1 MKVRIMIASTL
12 ALGTPVLT
20 SAVALAKPSTVDA
33 KAKITAEAAREIA
46 LAKVPG
52 TVQHEELEKEHG
64 RWIYSFE
71 IRPDGT
77 KGRAVKEVNV
87 SADDGSIVA
96 IEDEDNDDADDD
108 NDDDEGH
115 ESGEEDDD

>member
-1 MKVRIMIASTL
+1 MKVRIMIASAL

-20 SAVALAKPSTVDA
+20 SAVALAKPTAVDA

-52 TVQHEELEKEHG
+52 TVQLEELEKEHG

-77 KGRAVKEVNV
+77 KGRAVKEVKV

-96 IEDEDNDDADDD
+96 IEDEDNEDADDD
-108 NDDDEGH
+108 DDDDEGD

>member
-1 MKVRIMIASTL
+1 MKVRIMIASAL

-20 SAVALAKPSTVDA
+20 SGAALAKPTTEDA

-52 TVQHEELEKEHG
+52 TVEHEELEKERG
-64 RWIYSFE
+64 RWVYSFE
-71 IRPDGT
+71 IRPDGAN
-77 KGRAVKEVNV
+77 GRAVKEVNV
-87 SADDGSIVA
+87 AADDGSIVA
-96 IEDEDNDDADDD
+96 VEDEDE
-108 NDDDEGH
+108 DDEDSEGD